1 MTQSRASTGK
11 SQQNLRT
18 IDEELVHQMKKSNL
32 LGSMNIPLHPYFF
45 SIDIDRKAFYYS
57 ADETR
62 KKNDE
67 IIKQL
72 KKENKDLKKL
82 RDDLLANKRVYFF

>member
-1 MTQSRASTGK
+1 MAQSRASTGK

-32 LGSMNIPLHPYFF
+32 LGFLKSPSPFKLFTL
-45 SIDIDRKAFYYS
+45 DIDRKAFYYS

-82 RDDLLANKRVYFF
+82 RDDLLANKRVS

>member
-1 MTQSRASTGK
+1 MAQSRASTGK

-32 LGSMNIPLHPYFF
+32 LGSLYPPSSFNFFPL
-45 SIDIDRKAFYYS
+45 DIDRKAFYYS

-82 RDDLLANKRVYFF
+82 RDDLLANKRVT